1 MSDQKGLYDKYVVI
15 KVVDGTVIE
24 NCFILK
30 PDSDPAAVK
39 ALQAYAA
46 ATDNKV
52 LAADLFAWVGKP
64 MQKPLTLDNLKEA
77 EVAWIECSDEDE
89 PLPAL
94 NNGISDKCVYFIMGR
109 GVHAHAYIY
118 RHGKYWRAWA
128 SKPTDEERAAA
139 PWEGADDAD
148 L

>member
-52 LAADLFAWVGKP
+52 LAADLFTWVGKP
-64 MQKPLTLDNLKEA
+64 MQKPLSMEEMVIYADPVWLEFR
-77 EVAWIECSDEDE
+77 
-89 PLPAL
+89 LPGGHGWYL
-94 NNGISDKCVYFIMGR
+94 GIGLATCAVERWYRHYQLRTCVYGKD
-109 GVHAHAYIY
+109 Y
-118 RHGKYWRAWA
+118 RFWRQR
-128 SKPTDEERAAA
+128 PTDEERAAA
-139 PWEGADDAD
+139 PWEGTGDAD